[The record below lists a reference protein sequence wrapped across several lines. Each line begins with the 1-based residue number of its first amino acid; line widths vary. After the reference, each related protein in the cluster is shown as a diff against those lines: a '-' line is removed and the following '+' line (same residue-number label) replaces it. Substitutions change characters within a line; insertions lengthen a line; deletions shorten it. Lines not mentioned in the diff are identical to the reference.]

1 MAWNEPGGGNRDP
14 WGGNRNDKGPP
25 DLDEVFKN
33 LQSKF
38 GGIFGRRGGGSGN
51 GGSGGG
57 RFSSIGGTLIIVIA
71 AIAWLASG
79 IYLIQP
85 AERGVVTQFGRYVAT
100 TTPGPHWHLPWPIQS
115 VEKVNVDQI
124 RSVLMR
130 KQSMLTRDENIV
142 EIDMSVQYNIKNAE
156 DFLFKVRTPDAT
168 LQQVAESAI
177 REVIG
182 GNDMDFIITQGR
194 DAIAAGT
201 KERAQAILDD
211 YSTGLFLTTVNLEG
225 AQPPEPV
232 QAAFSDAIKAREDEQ
247 RFINEAEAYAN
258 EIIPRARGDARQILE
273 QAKGYRTRV
282 TKSAEGE
289 ANRFTALLREYEKAP
304 GVTRDRLYIDA
315 VESVLSRSSKVV
327 VDVEGGNNLMYLPLD
342 KLIGRDGASQAADD
356 MRNFRP
362 GSSTPLPTPEAQ
374 FTPSSSRLRNSGD
387 SGNRRAREPR

>member
-33 LQSKF
+33 LQNKL
-38 GGIFGRRGGGSGN
+38 GGLFGRRGGGSG
-51 GGSGGG
+51 GSSSGGG
-57 RFSSIGGTLIIVIA
+57 GLGSMGATVVVVIA

-85 AERGVVTQFGRYVAT
+85 AERGVVTQFGEYAAT

-124 RSVLMR
+124 RSVRMR
-130 KQSMLTRDENIV
+130 QQSMLTRDENIV
-142 EIDMSVQYNIKNAE
+142 EIDLSVQYNIKNAE
-156 DFLFKVRTPDAT
+156 DFLFKVRNPDAT

-182 GNDMDFIITQGR
+182 ANDMDFIITQGR
-194 DAIAAGT
+194 DAIAGGT
-201 KERAQAILDD
+201 KENAQVILDE
-211 YSTGLFLTTVNLEG
+211 YATGIFLTTVNLEA
-225 AQPPEPV
+225 AQPPEAV

-258 EIIPRARGDARQILE
+258 EIIPRARGDARQALE

-289 ANRFTALLREYEKAP
+289 ANRFTALLGEYEKAP

-342 KLIGRDGASQAADD
+342 KLIGRGSDSAGADNRSV
-356 MRNFRP
+356 RP
-362 GSSTPLPTPEAQ
+362 GSSASSLGLPEAE
-374 FTPSSSRLRNSGD
+374 FTPSSSLLRNDDRS
-387 SGNRRAREPR
+387 RRSREPR

>member
-33 LQSKF
+33 LQSKL
-38 GGIFGRRGGGSGN
+38 GGIFGRRGGGNGSG

-57 RFSSIGGTLIIVIA
+57 RISSIGGTLIIVVA
-71 AIAWLASG
+71 LIAWMASG

-142 EIDMSVQYNIKNAE
+142 EIDLSVQYNIKSAE
-156 DFLFKVRTPDAT
+156 DFLFRVRNPDAT

-201 KERAQAILDD
+201 KERAQITLDD
-211 YSTGLFLTTVNLEG
+211 YSTGLFLTTVNLEA

-258 EIIPRARGDARQILE
+258 EIIPRARGDAREILE
-273 QAKGYRTRV
+273 QSKGYRTRV

-315 VESVLSRSSKVV
+315 VESVLSRSSKVL
-327 VDVEGGNNLMYLPLD
+327 VDVESGNTLMYLPLD
-342 KLIGRDGASQAADD
+342 KLINRDGVTAGDD
-356 MRNFRP
+356 MRNFRR

-374 FTPSSSRLRNSGD
+374 FTPSASRLRNDDGS
-387 SGNRRAREPR
+387 RRAREPR